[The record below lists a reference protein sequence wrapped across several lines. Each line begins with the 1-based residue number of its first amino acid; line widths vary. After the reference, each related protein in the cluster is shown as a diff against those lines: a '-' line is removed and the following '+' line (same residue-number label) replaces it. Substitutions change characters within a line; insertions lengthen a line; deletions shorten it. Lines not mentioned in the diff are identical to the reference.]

1 MERGGQA
8 GEFDFSALAVA
19 GRRGD
24 PRTRSVWVTG
34 LSDWRFV
41 ASLAEKVAALHRT
54 FLI

>member
-8 GEFDFSALAVA
+8 GEFDFSALAVT
-19 GRRGD
+19 GRRGN

-34 LSDWRFV
+34 LSDGHLV

-54 FLI
+54 FLM